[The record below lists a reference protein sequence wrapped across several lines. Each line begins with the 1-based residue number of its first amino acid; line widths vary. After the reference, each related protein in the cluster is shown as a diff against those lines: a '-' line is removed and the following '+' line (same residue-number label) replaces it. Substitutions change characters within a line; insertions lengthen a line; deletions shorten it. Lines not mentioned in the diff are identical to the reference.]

1 MKVLMFGWEFPP
13 HISGGLGT
21 ASFGLTKGLAQFD
34 DIEVLF
40 VVPKVYGDEDDTA
53 VEKIIG
59 ANEITIK
66 RKHVNIH
73 KTDKQIDISEV
84 RSNLIPY
91 SDPEEFW
98 QLTQQRLS
106 ASTRFVQTDAQG
118 KFRLPEN
125 MAPTFMKKLPIT
137 PLLQNTLVVNTNLMS
152 FMPTIGWHTLPE

>member
-91 SDPEEFW
+91 SDPEEFC
-98 QLTQQRLS
+98 
-106 ASTRFVQTDAQG
+106 
-118 KFRLPEN
+118 N
-125 MAPTFMKKLPIT
+125 
-137 PLLQNTLVVNTNLMS
+137 
-152 FMPTIGWHTLPE
+152 